1 VSVNVAGTR
10 EEGADPL
17 IADGSGPEFGEAGNA
32 SPENVVQGAK
42 RIKIHI
48 VSAIQGKSLV
58 IRNQAGGVTT
68 IYNKAFRV
76 FDKETADDK
85 LPL

>member
-1 VSVNVAGTR
+1 MSVDVAGTR
-10 EEGADPL
+10 KEGMHPL

-42 RIKIHI
+42 RIIIHI
-48 VSAIQGKSLV
+48 VSAIQAKSLV
-58 IRNQAGGVTT
+58 IRNQAGVTA

-76 FDKETADDK
+76 FDKGTADDK